1 MGESN
6 PACEVAARRRWIL
19 MTWVVCLELWAM
31 GALRASNPA
40 AEVDTAPSPVA
51 RVGFEVSIPPG
62 LRNLPHD
69 SRLLV
74 VLAPPGRGEPRESI
88 GRLGAQAPTLMG
100 VDVPAGSK
108 SATVRVGEG
117 AAVFPW
123 RALGELPARTYAAQA
138 VFMTNRDLWFPGAPG
153 NPYSEPRTVTVD
165 VRQKTS
171 IALTLEAAEPVE
183 SLPTEAGLVR
193 YRKIRSEKLSRF
205 WGRDMFLRVGVVL
218 PRSWE
223 TESGRR
229 FPLVIDIGGY
239 ASRFT
244 RASGMMRE
252 RSGWRTAWMAPDAPQ
267 MIWVTLDG
275 AGPLGDPYQVDSANH
290 GPYGAALV
298 EEVLPALE
306 HEFRAIGQPWAR
318 FTTGGSTGG
327 WVSFALQVLYPD
339 VFGGCWSGFPDPLD
353 FRDFQLVDLYRDTN
367 AFVNVDG
374 FERPSSRTLRGDVK
388 FTMRHEVQYENVLG
402 LGDSY
407 TRSGGQ
413 WGAWNA
419 TFAPRGDT
427 GQPVPGWDPRTGALA
442 SGIGESWRRWD
453 MRRLME
459 ENWETLAPKLV
470 GKLKVWVGEADEYFL
485 NNAVHRMD
493 DFLKR
498 ATPSVNARFEYG
510 PGQPHGWNPRSP
522 AALFMEMQDAAD
534 RGAPKETGREAYFRT
549 RFLHGAA
556 CVHCKGGR

>member
-1 MGESN
+1 MLVG
-6 PACEVAARRRWIL
+6 L
-19 MTWVVCLELWAM
+19 GLWASDS
-31 GALRASNPA
+31 LRAANPA
-40 AEVDTAPSPVA
+40 ADSLAAPAVPA
-51 RVGFEVSIPPG
+51 RVSFEVSVPPG

-74 VLAPPGRGEPRESI
+74 VLASEGRGEPRESI
-88 GRLGAQAPTLMG
+88 GRLGAEAPTLLG
-100 VDVPAGSK
+100 VDVPAGTK
-108 SATVRVGEG
+108 AATLRLGEG
-117 AAVFPW
+117 SAVFPW
-123 RALGELPARTYAAQA
+123 RILGEIPAGSYGVQA
-138 VFMTNRDLWFPGAPG
+138 VLMTNRDLWFPGAPG
-153 NPYSEPRTVTVD
+153 NPFSRSRTVFVD
-165 VRQKTS
+165 VRQKTTVGLS
-171 IALTLEAAEPVE
+171 LDAAEPAE
-183 SLPTEAGLVR
+183 TLPPENGLVR

-205 WGRDMFLRVGVVL
+205 WGRDMFLRLGVVL

-223 TESGRR
+223 TDTGRR
-229 FPLVIDIGGY
+229 YPLVLDIGGY

-267 MIWVTLDG
+267 LIWVTLDG

-353 FRDFQLVDLYRDTN
+353 FRDFQLVNLYQDTN

-374 FERPSSRTLRGDVK
+374 FERPSSRSVRGDVK

-402 LGDSY
+402 LGNSF

-419 TFAPRGDT
+419 TFAARGEN

-442 SGIGESWRRWD
+442 RGLGESWGRWD
-453 MRRLME
+453 MRRLMA
-459 ENWETLAPKLV
+459 ENWQTLGPKLD
-470 GKLKVWVGEADEYFL
+470 GKLRVWVGEADEYFL

-493 DFLKR
+493 DFLQK
-498 ATPSVNARFEYG
+498 AVPPAKARFEYG
-510 PGQPHGWNPRSP
+510 PGQPHGWNPRSQ
-522 AALFMEMQDAAD
+522 AALLKEMQEVVD
-534 RGAPKETGREAYFRT
+534 RGAPRETGREAYFRT
-549 RFLHGAA
+549 RFLHGTA